1 MKIYAITKG
10 DYSDYHI
17 CRLTTDY
24 EKAKRYKEAYS
35 DKWNEACIETYE
47 DNENDEQMLYWQYS
61 LGTDTLTLSE
71 TIDTEKIW
79 THQNGSIYRVD
90 VRDSDKMHA
99 FKKVFDMLAK
109 YKAEQAGL

>member
-61 LGTDTLTLSE
+61 LGTDTL
-71 TIDTEKIW
+71 
-79 THQNGSIYRVD
+79 
-90 VRDSDKMHA
+90 
-99 FKKVFDMLAK
+99 KKVFDMLAK

>member
-10 DYSDYHI
+10 DYSEYHI

-35 DKWNEACIETYE
+35 DRCGEAWIETYE
-47 DNENDEQMLYWQYS
+47 DNENDEQMLYWQYN
-61 LGTDTLTLSE
+61 LDTDTLTLSE
-71 TIDTEKIW
+71 TIDAEKIW
-79 THQNGSIYRVD
+79 VRRDGSIYRVD
-90 VRDSDKMHA
+90 VRASDKVHA

>member
-10 DYSDYHI
+10 DYSEYHI

-35 DKWNEACIETYE
+35 DRCGEAWIETYE
-47 DNENDEQMLYWQYS
+47 DNENDEQMLYWQYN
-61 LGTDTLTLSE
+61 LDTDTLTLSE
-71 TIDTEKIW
+71 TIDAEKIW
-79 THQNGSIYRVD
+79 VRRDGSIYRVD
-90 VRDSDKMHA
+90 VRASDKVHA
-99 FKKVFDMLAK
+99 FEKVFDMLAK

>member
-10 DYSDYHI
+10 DYSEYHI

-35 DKWNEACIETYE
+35 DRCGEAWIETYE
-47 DNENDEQMLYWQYS
+47 DNENDEQMLYWQYN
-61 LGTDTLTLSE
+61 LDTDTLTLSE
-71 TIDTEKIW
+71 TIDAEKIW
-79 THQNGSIYRVD
+79 VRRDGSIYRVD
-90 VRDSDKMHA
+90 VRASDKVHA

-109 YKAEQAGL
+109 CKAEQAGL